1 MKLLPTQTVR
11 RIYDDQTL
19 AIIES
24 LIDGTSHNQAS
35 DPIASQSL
43 DPRSWRSM
51 SKGPLLMNGK
61 VTTNLKRAFAHAI
74 AYDRY
79 LPTIVLTRARKM
91 QLKMG
96 EAGPLEVVYFPDA
109 VGILHDPD
117 MRLHSEGPSS
127 LGEERMCL
135 VVRDINS
142 SREFVS
148 RYDPFQK
155 TLRRWLDRLHD
166 TSIPLTGLKLPR
178 IEDLARTACGKPFEL
193 SG

>member
-1 MKLLPTQTVR
+1 MTLLPIQTVR
-11 RIYDDQTL
+11 KIYDDQTL
-19 AIIES
+19 AIIEN
-24 LIDGTSHNQAS
+24 LIGGTPHALAS

-43 DPRSWRSM
+43 DPHSWRSM
-51 SKGPLLMNGK
+51 RKGPLHMNGMGK
-61 VTTNLKRAFAHAI
+61 TDLNRSFAQAI

-91 QLKMG
+91 QLAMG
-96 EAGPLEVVYFPDA
+96 MAGPLEAVYFPDA
-109 VGILHDPD
+109 VGILHYPD
-117 MRLHSEGPSS
+117 TRLHFEGPSS

-155 TLRRWLDRLHD
+155 TLRQWLDRLHD
-166 TSIPLTGLKLPR
+166 TSIPLTGMKLPR
-178 IEDLARTACGKPFEL
+178 IEDLARTACGEPLEPT
-193 SG
+193 